1 MDRLASGPV
10 TTNEGLFARARS
22 VIPGGVDSPV
32 RAFGSVGGT
41 PVFPVRG
48 EGAWI
53 EDATGARYVDLVQSW
68 GALLFGHAHPAI
80 VEAATA
86 AAARGTSFGM
96 PTEAE
101 VELATRIVDAI
112 ASVDEVRLVSSG
124 TEAAMS
130 AVRLARGAT
139 GRDVLVKFDGC
150 YHGHADALLAKGG
163 GSGLATLGLPGSPGV
178 TEGAARDTLTA
189 PYNDADAVDAL
200 FAARGDE
207 IAAVI
212 VEPIA
217 ANMGVVPPGPGF
229 LERLRELCTSHGAL
243 LILDEVITGFRRA
256 YAGAQSVLGV
266 TPDLTVLGKV
276 MGGGF
281 PCAAFG
287 GRRDLMEQLAP
298 VGPIYQAG
306 TLSGNPVA
314 VAAGIAAL
322 DLARTTD
329 PYPGLERSADTLID
343 GLREC
348 VRPARR
354 RGDDQP
360 VGVAVQ
366 RVLHGRTGDELRA
379 GEGRRP
385 RAVRAVLPSSARPG
399 RGAPA
404 LRLRAVDPRD
414 GPRRRRARTRA
425 RRRRDLPGIEQ
436 GRWLGRR
443 LGHQR
448 HAVLVLE
455 VRHEPDGLDRT

>member
-1 MDRLASGPV
+1 M
-10 TTNEGLFARARS
+10 TTNEELFARARD

-48 EGAWI
+48 DGAWI
-53 EDATGARYVDLVQSW
+53 EDAEGTRYVDLVQSW

-80 VEAATA
+80 VAAATA

-101 VELATRIVDAI
+101 VELATRIVEAVP
-112 ASVDEVRLVSSG
+112 SVESVRLVSSG

-130 AVRLARGAT
+130 AVRLARGVT

-150 YHGHADALLAKGG
+150 YHGHSDALLAKGG

-178 TEGAARDTLTA
+178 TDGAAKDTLTA
-189 PYNDADAVDAL
+189 SYNDLGAIGEL
-200 FAARGDE
+200 FAQRGDA

-212 VEPIA
+212 VEPVA
-217 ANMGVVPPGPGF
+217 ANMGVVPPADGY
-229 LERLRELCTSHGAL
+229 LQLLRDLCTEHGAL

-256 YAGAQSVLGV
+256 YAGAQSVFDV

-298 VGPIYQAG
+298 VGPVYQAG

-329 PYPGLERSADTLID
+329 PYPGLERAADTLVD
-343 GLREC
+343 GLGAAFAATGI
-348 VRPARR
+348 PATINRSGSMFSVFFTEEPVTDFVGA
-354 RGDDQP
+354 RGADHERYARFFHHLLDR
-360 VGVAVQ
+360 GVALPPSGYELWTLGTAHGDAELE
-366 RVLHGRTGDELRA
+366 RVLDAA
-379 GEGRRP
+379 GTF
-385 RAVRAVLPSSARPG
+385 PG
-399 RGAPA
+399 
-404 LRLRAVDPRD
+404 
-414 GPRRRRARTRA
+414 
-425 RRRRDLPGIEQ
+425 
-436 GRWLGRR
+436 
-443 LGHQR
+443 
-448 HAVLVLE
+448 
-455 VRHEPDGLDRT
+455 